1 MKDTA
6 AKPSLRERTRQAMR
20 DEVSAI
26 ATRLFAEQGCDNTT
40 VEQIAAE
47 AGLSRTTFF
56 RYFGTKEDVVL
67 TWLEDLGPMLAA
79 AFAARPATEHPWVS
93 LRHTFDPI
101 ITMNAETPE
110 RSLAFLR
117 MIEGSP
123 TMKARHREK
132 QRCWEELLVPL
143 VATRLSGAAAADLPT
158 ALPTGPSAGPSD
170 GLPAGLPE
178 GLSTGL
184 PASLSAG
191 LSADRDPAPRALVAS
206 ALACLNAAMQV
217 WESCDGAVSRNAL
230 LDRAMNVLHP

>member
-67 TWLEDLGPMLAA
+67 AWLEDLGPMLAST
-79 AFAARPATEHPWVS
+79 FAARPAAEHPWVS

-101 ITMNAETPE
+101 IAMNAETPE

-143 VATRLSGAAAADLPT
+143 VATRLSGGSSGDLSGDLSGGLSGGSSGDLSGGLSGGLAADL
-158 ALPTGPSAGPSD
+158 
-170 GLPAGLPE
+170 
-178 GLSTGL
+178 
-184 PASLSAG
+184 
-191 LSADRDPAPRALVAS
+191 DPAPRALVAS

-217 WESCDGAVSRNAL
+217 WESCDGAVSRGVL
-230 LDRAMNVLHP
+230 LDRAMNVLHA